1 MGVCSRARQV
11 EVVLGP
17 VLQRSQLGH
26 LLQLLLA
33 GLASRHGAEKALQVV
48 RQHLQGREECR

>member
-1 MGVCSRARQV
+1 MCSHAGQV